1 MLSAIR
7 TKRLLQAR
15 EQNARK
21 IVVKIASNKD
31 PDDGKSSSERGR
43 RKVSRARANTESR
56 KARQE
61 RKSSPPKQG
70 NEFHVGGVGEHIQ
83 SVDGVQGV
91 GRRKDFQIALEG
103 LRVAGNVNDGF
114 WSGLG
119 EAADKF
125 GM

>member
-70 NEFHVGGVGEHIQ
+70 NEFHVWCVREHIQ
-83 SVDGVQGV
+83 PLDCFQGV
-91 GRRKDFQIALEG
+91 GRRESIQVALEG
-103 LRVAGNVNDGF
+103 LRVAGNVDNGF
-114 WSGLG
+114 RSGLG
-119 EAADKF
+119 KAAGKF